1 MEFGKGSWEARQNGQ
16 FGALSYRSLMPQ
28 AIRSIA
34 YQDLFGMSWHRQVG
48 GGGGGGGGVVVVA
61 DVITRAIV
69 SFERSM
75 VNSGIGI
82 ISFFRPPE
90 IFWLHPVMCEF
101 SKNGARKVGTMLPG
115 FAGAGRGE
123 AESAAWKLSIATI
136 IFTLSQIDPAGRT
149 GTGYGP
155 TTYQVRRAV
164 YCRTR
169 APCAEF
175 RRLMMPSLEGEG
187 RPGWFSTLN
196 ASRLMRS
203 LTLSVIGTVL

>member
-1 MEFGKGSWEARQNGQ
+1 MEFGKGSWKARPNGQ

-82 ISFFRPPE
+82 ISFF
-90 IFWLHPVMCEF
+90 
-101 SKNGARKVGTMLPG
+101 SAARNLLASPCNVRILEKRGQESWDDAPRVC
-115 FAGAGRGE
+115 GRGAWRSGERCLE
-123 AESAAWKLSIATI
+123 ALHCDNYLYAEP
-136 IFTLSQIDPAGRT
+136 DRAG
-149 GTGYGP
+149 GP
-155 TTYQVRRAV
+155 NRNRLRPYQVRRAV